1 MLTENDF
8 KLIEKQASKLYGD
21 LELEIIQEIAE
32 RIASVGYAN
41 TVVYNDAE
49 ILQEMGTLYEDIIL
63 MVAEQSEK
71 SYSQIYSIFQE
82 AGIKSLKYDD
92 TIYKLAGLSPKGL
105 SKSMEQLLSATAR
118 KTNNNLNN
126 LTMTTATTSQSQFI
140 NAMNKAYMEVST
152 GVKSYSTSIIDT
164 IKEISNQ
171 GAYVEYPSGAH
182 RSLESAVRTNI
193 ITSVNQTSGK
203 LQELRAEEMD
213 WDLVEVSAH
222 GGARPEHAEWQGKVY
237 SLRGET
243 KGYKTLEEGCDYGRV
258 TGLCGANCRHT
269 FFPYYKGSVRTY
281 TNQELYELKNET
293 VEYNGQKI
301 SKYDASQIQRKMERN
316 IRQNKKDIA
325 GLQGILASNNSDIDI
340 EQTRKNLKIATNN
353 LRTNNSTLN
362 DFVKQTGFRK
372 ENTRLVI

>member
-32 RIASVGYAN
+32 RIANVGYAN
-41 TVVYNDAE
+41 TVVYNDAK
-49 ILQEMGTLYEDIIL
+49 ILQEMGTLYEDIIS
-63 MVAEQSEK
+63 MVAEHNEK

-171 GAYVEYPSGAH
+171 GAYVEYPSGTH

-243 KGYKTLEEGCDYGRV
+243 KGYKTLEEVCDYGRV

-269 FFPYYKGSVRTY
+269 FFPYYKGSIRTY
-281 TNQELYELKNET
+281 TNQELYELKNEK
-293 VEYNGQKI
+293 VEYNGQLI

-325 GLQGILASNNSDIDI
+325 GLQGILTSNNTDIDI

>member
-1 MLTENDF
+1 
-8 KLIEKQASKLYGD
+8 
-21 LELEIIQEIAE
+21 
-32 RIASVGYAN
+32 
-41 TVVYNDAE
+41 
-49 ILQEMGTLYEDIIL
+49 
-63 MVAEQSEK
+63 
-71 SYSQIYSIFQE
+71 
-82 AGIKSLKYDD
+82 
-92 TIYKLAGLSPKGL
+92 
-105 SKSMEQLLSATAR
+105 
-118 KTNNNLNN
+118 
-126 LTMTTATTSQSQFI
+126 MTTATTSQSQFI

-203 LQELRAEEMD
+203 LQELRAEEME

-222 GGARPEHAEWQGKVY
+222 SGARPEHAEWQGKVY

-281 TNQELYELKNET
+281 TNQELYELKNEK
-293 VEYNGQKI
+293 VEYNGQLI